1 MSQNQVILQHLSKAS
16 ITPLEALTKYGC
28 LRLAARIKDLRE
40 AGHQINRQMIYLGDK
55 KFAKYSLIKR
65 KEK

>member
-1 MSQNQVILQHLSKAS
+1 MSQNQQILHHLQKSS

-28 LRLAARIKDLRE
+28 LRLAARINDLK
-40 AGHQINRQMIYLGDK
+40 ASGHQINRQMIYQGDK

-65 KEK
+65 KTK

>member
-1 MSQNQVILQHLSKAS
+1 MSQNQAILQHLEKGP

-28 LRLAARIKDLRE
+28 LRLAARIKDLKDS
-40 AGHQINRQMIYLGDK
+40 GHQINCEMTHQSDK